1 MPFSVDSVVGNQPP
15 IRESIWLMEPVE
27 DNPYAN
33 RLMTVEI
40 APILLRASIRSDS
53 IIAMERSRRD
63 EAETQSAFSP
73 KRKCPASFNV
83 AASE

>member
-1 MPFSVDSVVGNQPP
+1 
-15 IRESIWLMEPVE
+15 
-27 DNPYAN
+27 
-33 RLMTVEI
+33 MTVEI